1 MHSRSRG
8 RTRATLAILALLTT
22 LVAPGAFA
30 QPDIVLVYSQGSS
43 FQTRIAESIGTRL
56 RADGLSIELATI
68 PASALPATTI
78 TAALGTQATDHVVRM
93 TGRAPDYAAF
103 VSRFELAT
111 NTTLGQTRH
120 VFTIDQPLSRQLG
133 LIETLL
139 PQARRIAVV
148 LGPSS
153 SDGLRR
159 LRAAAGTRLA
169 VVAAQAND
177 ASELGPALDTVLG
190 DADAYLAMPDET
202 LHNSDTAHSVLLSAY
217 RRGIPV
223 VAFSRAFVRA
233 GALAAVFSEPAQI
246 ESQIIADLKALLE
259 NTNLPRQ
266 IDPRE
271 FAIEINA
278 RVAAAL
284 HLTLP
289 DLSVITEALRNLEPN
304 P

>member
-1 MHSRSRG
+1 MKG
-8 RTRATLAILALLTT
+8 RL
-22 LVAPGAFA
+22 FA
-30 QPDIVLVYSQGSS
+30 VK
-43 FQTRIAESIGTRL
+43 
-56 RADGLSIELATI
+56 
-68 PASALPATTI
+68 SALPATTI